1 MVEENIPS
9 VLQRAGG
16 KGAGEGMKAHNWRGQ
31 MVMADCR
38 VMHWIFFWVKAVGKS
53 VVPRQ
58 EAASLSCSPSGGL
71 TSVAELLAVVQLV
84 LTARQS

>member
-31 MVMADCR
+31 MVTADR
-38 VMHWIFFWVKAVGKS
+38 KVMHCGFFWVKAVGEN

-58 EAASLSCSPSGGL
+58 DAASLSRSPSGEL
-71 TSVAELLAVVQLV
+71 PSIAELLVVVQLV
-84 LTARQS
+84 LTTR